1 MPSANR
7 DRRRARQQD
16 GRGPEARPG
25 ARAAGARGRGGAGR
39 ARDRDARSGAEANG
53 ADRRRCWCRRAARW
67 CARLRS
73 VGQLHVRRRE
83 GRNDQ
88 PGAARLALR
97 FGEHQALRR
106 DRDRR
111 RRHRSGGRRHVVVP
125 ARRSRRGRDHASAAR
140 GADGQRPCGP
150 GELLMKRAVL
160 ILILA
165 ACKYPALPALNGGD
179 DGGAGSDALPPG
191 APMLAAVEPASA
203 TVGTTIA
210 LEGTFSDPMTVEFP
224 GGATA
229 TATVLGPHRATV
241 VVPTGATSGP
251 LDAMTGGV
259 TTGSVAFRTPSFVPG
274 LAAFRTNFVQ
284 VAAARMAPVLAVPRS
299 GAGAVVVGHDLYVI
313 GGMTGTTPLG
323 TVEHALINAD
333 GTRGTFSIV
342 TGVALVTARSGA
354 ATVALGG
361 YVYAIGGA
369 NASGPLATVE
379 RAKIQSAGS
388 LATFATVSGVT
399 LGTARSDAAS
409 AVAGDSL
416 YIVGG
421 TGTSGKR
428 ASSEA
433 AVIDPDSSLEA
444 FTASAQMLATPRA
457 GAAAITTAG
466 SLYVLGGDTS
476 AGATPSGVTLKV
488 PRAYFAAAVVGTSV
502 FAIGGTTTGGTDTKL
517 TDRAAIASDG
527 TLGNFA
533 TLAGA
538 PATLARHGAALA
550 VARDHVFVL
559 GGLAGTTAVATVEHS
574 GIATHGMLGAFARLS
589 SEPLPAARAYGAS
602 VLLGDHLYL
611 IGGINLVTL
620 TSHLDVTVATVQAD
634 GSLGPFSTPSSVALT
649 TARIGPSLAVLG
661 DFLYVIGGQD
671 PNNNNNGFTSLERAP
686 IAADGTLGTF
696 AAYTTASLST
706 GRYLASAAIVGSS
719 IYVIGGTGSG
729 AAPLGT
735 VDEAAVDSS
744 GSISFFFRSGST
756 VLTTA
761 RADLRTA
768 VLGGFIWAFGGLES
782 SGLSS
787 KVIDRAPIQPDNS
800 HGYFAVQRD
809 GSDSQMFLSTERA
822 LTTPALIGDEKQV

>member
-1 MPSANR
+1 
-7 DRRRARQQD
+7 
-16 GRGPEARPG
+16 
-25 ARAAGARGRGGAGR
+25 
-39 ARDRDARSGAEANG
+39 
-53 ADRRRCWCRRAARW
+53 
-67 CARLRS
+67 
-73 VGQLHVRRRE
+73 
-83 GRNDQ
+83 
-88 PGAARLALR
+88 
-97 FGEHQALRR
+97 
-106 DRDRR
+106 
-111 RRHRSGGRRHVVVP
+111 
-125 ARRSRRGRDHASAAR
+125 
-140 GADGQRPCGP
+140 
-150 GELLMKRAVL
+150 MKRAVL

-165 ACKYPALPALNGGD
+165 ACKYPALPSLNGGD

-191 APMLAAVEPASA
+191 SPMLAAVEPAIA

-284 VAAARMAPVLAVPRS
+284 VDAARLAPVLAVPRS

-313 GGMTGTTPLG
+313 GGKTGTTPLD

-333 GTRGTFSIV
+333 GTLGTFSIV

-369 NASGPLATVE
+369 NASGPLATIE
-379 RAKIQSAGS
+379 RAKIQSDGS
-388 LATFATVSGVT
+388 LATFETVSGVT

-409 AVAGDSL
+409 AVVGDSL

-421 TGTSGKR
+421 TGTSGKL
-428 ASSEA
+428 ASIEA

-444 FTASAQMLATPRA
+444 FTASSQMLATPRA

-476 AGATPSGVTLKV
+476 AGATASVEASAIAGDGTLGAFSTPSGVTLKV

-502 FAIGGTTTGGTDTKL
+502 FAVGGTTTGGTDTKL

-533 TLAGA
+533 TVAGA
-538 PATLARHGAALA
+538 PAALARHGAALA

-559 GGLAGTTAVATVEHS
+559 GGISGTTEVATVEHS
-574 GIATHGMLGAFARLS
+574 GIATHGMLGAFATLS

-620 TSHLDVTVATVQAD
+620 TSHLDVTVATVQPD

-800 HGYFAVQRD
+800 LGNFAVQRD
-809 GSDSQMFLSTERA
+809 GSNNQMFLSTERA
-822 LTTPALIGDEKQV
+822 LTTPALIGDDLFLVAGVNNVGAPADPGLANVDHATVAPDGTVSAFSLAAGATLTEGIFFHAGAAIGNFVYVLGGGSHTSATTPTEVKQALLP

>member
-191 APMLAAVEPASA
+191 APMLAAVEPAIA

-333 GTRGTFSIV
+333 GTLGTFSIV

-369 NASGPLATVE
+369 IASGPLATVE
-379 RAKIQSAGS
+379 RAKIQSDGS

-409 AVAGDSL
+409 AVVGDSL
-416 YIVGG
+416 FIVGG

-428 ASSEA
+428 ASIEA

-444 FTASAQMLATPRA
+444 FTASSQMLATPRA
-457 GAAAITTAG
+457 GAGTITTAG

-476 AGATPSGVTLKV
+476 AGATASVEASAIAGDGTLGAFSTPSGVTLKV

-502 FAIGGTTTGGTDTKL
+502 FAIGGTPTGGTDTKL
-517 TDRAAIASDG
+517 TDRAAIASAG

-550 VARDHVFVL
+550 VARDPVFVL

-574 GIATHGMLGAFARLS
+574 GIATHGMLGAFATLS

-671 PNNNNNGFTSLERAP
+671 PNNNNNGITSLERAP

-729 AAPLGT
+729 
-735 VDEAAVDSS
+735 
-744 GSISFFFRSGST
+744 RC
-756 VLTTA
+756 
-761 RADLRTA
+761 
-768 VLGGFIWAFGGLES
+768 
-782 SGLSS
+782 
-787 KVIDRAPIQPDNS
+787 
-800 HGYFAVQRD
+800 
-809 GSDSQMFLSTERA
+809 
-822 LTTPALIGDEKQV
+822 